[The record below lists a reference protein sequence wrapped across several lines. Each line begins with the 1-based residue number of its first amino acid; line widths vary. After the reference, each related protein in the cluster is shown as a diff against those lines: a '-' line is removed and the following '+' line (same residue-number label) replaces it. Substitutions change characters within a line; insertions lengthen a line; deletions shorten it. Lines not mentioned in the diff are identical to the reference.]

1 MVSPDPRPA
10 WFSVVMSNPTEPP
23 PGNPYG
29 DPPPSTPYGEP
40 AQPPPYGQQPYGQP
54 YGQQPYGQPYG
65 QQPYGAGHG
74 TTDPDKR
81 PATVTAASI
90 ITIVFS
96 ALSLLAFGVLAI
108 VLAAARDDIIDE
120 INREMEGQ
128 PGFEDIS
135 ADDLA
140 NVMIVIFIVFAI
152 WSLIALVTATLAL
165 RRQNWARIVTVISA
179 AVTALFSLLSI
190 TSGIS
195 AITLIAAV
203 AVIVLYFTGGASDWY
218 RRSTASSQLPPGTT
232 QPWG

>member
-1 MVSPDPRPA
+1 VSQNLSAA
-10 WFSVVMSNPTEPP
+10 WFSVVMSDPNNPP

-29 DPPPSTPYGEP
+29 DQPEQPPTYGQP
-40 AQPPPYGQQPYGQP
+40 AQPPAYGQ
-54 YGQQPYGQPYG
+54 QPYG
-65 QQPYGAGHG
+65 QQPYGAPSYGSA
-74 TTDPDKR
+74 DPDKR
-81 PATVTAASI
+81 PGTVAAASI

-96 ALSLLAFGVLAI
+96 ALSLVGFGVLAI

-140 NVMIVIFIVFAI
+140 NIMIVIFLLFAI
-152 WSLIALVTATLAL
+152 WSLIALVTAVLAMK
-165 RRQNWARIVTVISA
+165 RQNWARIVTVISA
-179 AVTALFSLLSI
+179 AMTALFSLLSI

-195 AITLIAAV
+195 AVTLIAAI
-203 AVIVLYFTGGASDWY
+203 AVIVLYFTGGANDWY
-218 RRSTASSQLPPGTT
+218 RRRNAANQLPTGTS